1 MAYNK
6 EELLKLPVSEKQELA
21 EALWNSIDDELLPV
35 TEDEILFA
43 EERYQQHLKNYA
55 IGYIPKYPVALLHSS
70 ILCLYSY
77 SRPVPI
83 VEIVLHLILFS

>member
-43 EERYQQHLKNYA
+43 EERYKQHLKNPDD
-55 IGYIPKYPVALLHSS
+55 GFTWEEFREKVKKKYG
-70 ILCLYSY
+70 
-77 SRPVPI
+77 
-83 VEIVLHLILFS
+83 F

>member
-35 TEDEILFA
+35 TEEEIAFV
-43 EERYQQHLKNYA
+43 ETRYQQHLKNPEE
-55 IGYIPKYPVALLHSS
+55 GFTWEEFREKVKKKYG
-70 ILCLYSY
+70 
-77 SRPVPI
+77 
-83 VEIVLHLILFS
+83 F

>member
-35 TEDEILFA
+35 TEEEIAFA
-43 EERYQQHLKNYA
+43 EARYQQHLKNPEE
-55 IGYIPKYPVALLHSS
+55 GFTWEEFREKVKKKYG
-70 ILCLYSY
+70 
-77 SRPVPI
+77 
-83 VEIVLHLILFS
+83 F

>member
-43 EERYQQHLKNYA
+43 EERYQQHLKNREE
-55 IGYIPKYPVALLHSS
+55 GFTWEEFREKVKKKYG
-70 ILCLYSY
+70 
-77 SRPVPI
+77 
-83 VEIVLHLILFS
+83 F